1 MKRFAEFLK
10 TTALGG
16 LLVVV
21 PLSIFYLLFNELLD
35 AVIALA
41 MPIADLFP
49 EEIFNRVE
57 TPALVA
63 ALLILA
69 ASFVFGLALRSE
81 HLTRLGHWIES
92 TVLEKVPLYGP
103 VKRIS
108 RGMAGAKEDKT
119 FKVALL
125 KSGDGSVELVYL
137 IEDPVD
143 GFATVLVPMA
153 PTGFNGPVKLVP
165 ETLLTPIDA
174 SLGDASQVLAHW
186 GVGMKRLAARSQQHL
201 QEQ

>member
-21 PLSIFYLLFNELLD
+21 PLSVFYLLFDQLLD
-35 AVIALA
+35 GVIALA
-41 MPIADLFP
+41 MPIAGLFPADLFNA
-49 EEIFNRVE
+49 IE

-63 ALLILA
+63 LLLILG
-69 ASFVFGLALRSE
+69 ASFLFGLALRSE

-92 TVLEKVPLYGP
+92 TLLEKVPLYGP

-125 KSGDGSVELVYL
+125 ESGDGSQELVYV
-137 IEDPVD
+137 IEEQVD

-165 ETLLTPIDA
+165 EALLTPIDA

-186 GVGMKRLAARSQQHL
+186 GVGMKQLATRQQ
-201 QEQ
+201 QQ

>member
-1 MKRFAEFLK
+1 MKRFIEFLK

-21 PLSIFYLLFNELLD
+21 PLSVFYLLLDQLLD

-49 EEIFNRVE
+49 EEVFNTVE

-63 ALLILA
+63 LLLILG
-69 ASFVFGLALRSE
+69 ASFVFGLALRSDR
-81 HLTRLGHWIES
+81 LTRLGHWIE
-92 TVLEKVPLYGP
+92 TTLLEKVPLYGP

-125 KSGDGSVELVYL
+125 QSGDGSKQLGYVVEEQL
-137 IEDPVD
+137 D

-165 ETLLTPIDA
+165 EALLSPIDA

-186 GVGMKRLAARSQQHL
+186 GVGMKQLASKSQQA
-201 QEQ
+201 